1 MHIVIACDASA
12 VFQCEGSCMSY
23 VALLHGHLIVYDG
36 EPHPGYARA
45 HPINVP
51 QCSSSRRPGSAMCA
65 ARIKTIFL
73 VYIRYTSRVCA
84 VPVTQKSMFL
94 VNIRDTSKV
103 CACAGTTRYHQDI
116 YRLVHMHLK
125 TTYLHVDTH
134 MRYVTRTDMHALHL
148 HIAQPAG
155 CYQATARPSHGKR
168 LYRA

>member
-1 MHIVIACDASA
+1 MMGNHIGLCQSTSYKCSTVLVIPATGLSHECGKDKNYFSGIYSLYQQS
-12 VFQCEGSCMSY
+12 VTC
-23 VALLHGHLIVYDG
+23 
-36 EPHPGYARA
+36 ARTT
-45 HPINVP
+45 
-51 QCSSSRRPGSAMCA
+51 
-65 ARIKTIFL
+65 KTI
-73 VYIRYTSRVCA
+73 
-84 VPVTQKSMFL
+84 FL

-125 TTYLHVDTH
+125 TTYLHIDTH
-134 MRYVTRTDMHALHL
+134 MRYVTRTDMHALPL